1 MTKINI
7 EEWFSSPKRWEKE
20 HECLNMENINEK
32 PCTYEGSLEEWIKEL
47 TTFIF
52 IYPKKWNEILSEY
65 KSIHSE
71 QKDMKCDCL
80 EFYRDDEGYLRKT
93 VSA

>member
-7 EEWFSSPKRWEKE
+7 EEWFFSSKRWEKE

-32 PCTYEGSLEEWIKEL
+32 PCTYEGSLEDWIKEV

-52 IYPKKWNEILSEY
+52 FIRKNGIEFCQSIKPFILNKNR
-65 KSIHSE
+65 KSVT
-71 QKDMKCDCL
+71 D
-80 EFYRDDEGYLRKT
+80 
-93 VSA
+93 

>member
-52 IYPKKWNEILSEY
+52 IYPKA
-65 KSIHSE
+65 
-71 QKDMKCDCL
+71 
-80 EFYRDDEGYLRKT
+80 
-93 VSA
+93 VSYTHLTLPTNSRV

>member
-7 EEWFSSPKRWEKE
+7 EEWFSSPKRWERE

-32 PCTYEGSLEEWIKEL
+32 PCTYEGSLENWIKEL

-52 IYPKKWNEILSEY
+52 LYPKE
-65 KSIHSE
+65 
-71 QKDMKCDCL
+71 
-80 EFYRDDEGYLRKT
+80 
-93 VSA
+93 